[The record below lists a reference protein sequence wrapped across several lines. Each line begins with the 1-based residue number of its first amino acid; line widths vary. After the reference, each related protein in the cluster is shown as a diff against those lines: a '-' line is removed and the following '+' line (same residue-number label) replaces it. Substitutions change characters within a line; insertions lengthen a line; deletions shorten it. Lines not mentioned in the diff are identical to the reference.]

1 MVGLVGLVGLVGRRR
16 YGFGGGHLRC

>member
-16 YGFGGGHLRC
+16 YGFGGGHL